1 MSARTT
7 NPSRPFTKMPLGT
20 VILYGA
26 AAGVLG
32 VAGMTLSEKTEQS
45 ITNRPNSY
53 VPGKTLARLLNVG
66 WGTDSQIWGLN
77 MAMHYGQGAVA
88 GVIRGLMASWGVHG
102 PFGDLMFVGV
112 RLLIDQTLENWTGVG
127 ALPWTWPVSEQ
138 IIDILH
144 KAVYAFGTGFWAD
157 RWIR

>member
-1 MSARTT
+1 
-7 NPSRPFTKMPLGT
+7 
-20 VILYGA
+20 
-26 AAGVLG
+26 
-32 VAGMTLSEKTEQS
+32 MTLSEKIEQS

-112 RLLIDQTLENWTGVG
+112 RYVFTPS
-127 ALPWTWPVSEQ
+127 AFLP
-138 IIDILH
+138 
-144 KAVYAFGTGFWAD
+144 
-157 RWIR
+157 